1 MDPVTYNPEIIR
13 VALVCKVSLLY
24 VLDYWPDTREFLH
37 TLMNFEIVDETVV
50 FNLNIVV
57 EGEHVKRP
65 G

>member
-37 TLMNFEIVDETVV
+37 TLMNFEIVD
-50 FNLNIVV
+50 
-57 EGEHVKRP
+57 
-65 G
+65 